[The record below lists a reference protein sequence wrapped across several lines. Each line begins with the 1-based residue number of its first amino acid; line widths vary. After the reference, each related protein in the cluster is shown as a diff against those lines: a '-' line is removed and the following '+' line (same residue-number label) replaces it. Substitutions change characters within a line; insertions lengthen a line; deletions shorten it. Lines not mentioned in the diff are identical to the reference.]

1 MGTTEY
7 TKYTELEL
15 LQDMELLLKEETHA
29 ILGACFEVYREKG
42 CGFVEDVFQECL
54 EIEFGI
60 LGLPMVAQ
68 PGLEAQYKGRTLRK
82 RFVPDFICYDQVIL
96 EIKAVKTIDDI
107 HRAQVMNYLKATGKR
122 VGLLVNFGHHPK
134 AQFER
139 FVL

>member
-1 MGTTEY
+1 
-7 TKYTELEL
+7 
-15 LQDMELLLKEETHA
+15 MELLLKEETHA

>member
-1 MGTTEY
+1 
-7 TKYTELEL
+7 
-15 LQDMELLLKEETHA
+15 MELLLKEETHA

-60 LGLPMVAQ
+60 LGLPAVAQ
-68 PGLEAQYKGRTLRK
+68 PGLEIQYKGRTLRK
-82 RFVPDFICYDQVIL
+82 KFVPDFICYDQVIL
-96 EIKAVKTIDDI
+96 EIKAVKNIDDV
-107 HRAQVMNYLKATGKR
+107 HRAQVMNYLKATGKK

>member
-1 MGTTEY
+1 M
-7 TKYTELEL
+7 
-15 LQDMELLLKEETHA
+15 DLLLKEETHA

-54 EIEFGI
+54 EIEFGM
-60 LGLPMVAQ
+60 LGLPAVAQ
-68 PGLEAQYKGRTLRK
+68 PGLETQYKGRTLRK

-96 EIKAVKTIDDI
+96 EIKAVKSIDDI
-107 HRAQVMNYLKATGKR
+107 HRAQVMNYLKATGKK

>member
-1 MGTTEY
+1 
-7 TKYTELEL
+7 
-15 LQDMELLLKEETHA
+15 MELLLKEETHA

-60 LGLPMVAQ
+60 LGLPVVAQ
-68 PGLEAQYKGRTLRK
+68 PGLEIQYKGRTLRK

-96 EIKAVKTIDDI
+96 EIKAVKAIDDV
-107 HRAQVMNYLKATGKR
+107 HRAQVMNYLKATGMR